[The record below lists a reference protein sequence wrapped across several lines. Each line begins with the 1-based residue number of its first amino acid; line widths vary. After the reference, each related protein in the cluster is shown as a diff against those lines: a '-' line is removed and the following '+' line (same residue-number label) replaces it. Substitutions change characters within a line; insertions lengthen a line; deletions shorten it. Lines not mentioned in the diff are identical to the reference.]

1 MTIKLNEFDKK
12 LLSQITPASK
22 WDKLKS
28 IYAINSVIKQ
38 LKIGN
43 KKIGLKCAKHLQK
56 LSKQNTTSLQE
67 IREGCRDLK
76 IPKQKLPLAKDKT
89 KREVESVH
97 KINKATDKA
106 PTDKTTGGGGGRK
119 GGRGGGGAAQPQADL
134 IGGLFTAFKAQEAK
148 QARDSQFNE
157 LERQRMVNQQ
167 IPQGTAG
174 DALRQRMQ
182 GPAAQQYLDALKEG
196 SDISRLSQGEN
207 LLYRELLN
215 ERILAD
221 QAKQYS
227 VSGQSM
233 NAESL
238 NLLSELERKRF
249 QLNEQDLTNVSIPP
263 TPRSSSS
270 MFNPTT
276 EEKNKLA
283 MDLLEQREKN
293 LSSLESSVERKQGLF
308 RNKMEEANIY
318 KEQQR
323 QSMIQNQI
331 GINTENY
338 INKQRKEITNSVL
351 NKNMNNKEAQQK
363 LQQLNTFYLKQ
374 LNYEQQQRVN
384 KNIFND
390 IEEIER
396 DRQFKLRNRKVG
408 VDSVLSRLRNNETQE
423 QQDRLVNDLI
433 INQNEKKMKDIQS
446 ELLGSVSSRAIE
458 KQKGKENRQQQID
471 LLRTR
476 MQNQNVVEQETQGFT
491 FNPPTNPDLSSIQQ
505 NVLTNVEDRLEQQNA
520 DRVMREFVSRQN
532 LNEFN
537 QQSQPLGLTR
547 TSSSSLLDRMQ
558 ADSLRQSREIE
569 DLQRTLSADDK
580 PRSLVLDVE
589 RAKKKLKEAIF
600 NRKQKELAQQIQNLK
615 IEEAVAKPIQKKES
629 PREEKSFDQREG
641 EYFIKKQAYDMLEG
655 NQKYFKEKGYNEYER
670 FLNFSVNRLYNEQSK
685 YATPEFIKQIK
696 EDYEKGVPLGERPKT
711 EKEIE
716 FFKDME
722 ILEPIYNKIY
732 TDIRK
737 KTLTNIPKNER
748 FLSIDYPPGKTPPIV
763 LRSPEEIEN
772 AQYRLFFKPIY
783 NKYQDNNSQ
792 QFDNIS
798 QLQSNVNHYNNL
810 LRTELT
816 KDERVER
823 GLKPID
829 FDKEYLPLIPEQYRE
844 QFGYWDMR
852 NEELV
857 FDSD

>member
-12 LLSQITPASK
+12 LLSQITPSSK

-43 KKIGLKCAKHLQK
+43 KKIGTKCARHLQK
-56 LSKQNTTSLQE
+56 LSKQNTTSINE
-67 IREGCRDLK
+67 IKEGCRDLK
-76 IPKQKLPLAKDKT
+76 IPKQKIPLAKDKT
-89 KREVESVH
+89 KRPVESVH
-97 KINKATDKA
+97 KINKATEKA
-106 PTDKTTGGGGGRK
+106 PTDKTKSGGGEGGGGGGGGDKNKFRDAPRK

-134 IGGLFTAFKAQEAK
+134 IGGLFNAFKSQQAK
-148 QARDSQFNE
+148 QAIDAQFKE
-157 LERQRMVNQQ
+157 LDAERQ
-167 IPQGTAG
+167 IPQGPAG

-182 GPAAQQYLDALKEG
+182 GPRAQQYLDALKEG
-196 SDISRLSQGEN
+196 SDISKLSQGEN
-207 LLYRELLN
+207 LLYRQLLN
-215 ERILAD
+215 ERVLED

-238 NLLSELERKRF
+238 NLLNELERKRF

-331 GINTENY
+331 GISTENY

-423 QQDRLVNDLI
+423 KQDRLVNDLI

-446 ELLGSVSSRAIE
+446 ELLGSVSSRAERKEI
-458 KQKGKENRQQQID
+458 QKGI
-471 LLRTR
+471 
-476 MQNQNVVEQETQGFT
+476 EQENILGNLQLG
-491 FNPPTNPDLSSIQQ
+491 
-505 NVLTNVEDRLEQQNA
+505 VMDRTSRLAEQENA
-520 DRVMREFVSRQN
+520 DRAMREFISRQN

-537 QQSQPLGLTR
+537 QQVQPLGLTR
-547 TSSSSLLDRMQ
+547 TTSSILLDRME

-569 DLQRTLSADDK
+569 DLQRTLSAGDT
-580 PRSLVLDVE
+580 PPSLVLDVE

-600 NRKQKELAQQIQNLK
+600 NRKQKELAQQIQNLPK
-615 IEEAVAKPIQKKES
+615 QEEAVAKPIERKES
-629 PREEKSFDQREG
+629 PRDDESPPSELPSEEMLEMMYRTDYTPAQVEEMEFLKKKKDEEDE
-641 EYFIKKQAYDMLEG
+641 EYFEKHYTQGTDEAGDAINDLKYNLNQYKNTGNIKSNFLE
-655 NQKYFKEKGYNEYER
+655 EDDE
-670 FLNFSVNRLYNEQSK
+670 
-685 YATPEFIKQIK
+685 EFIK
-696 EDYEKGVPLGERPKT
+696 T
-711 EKEIE
+711 
-716 FFKDME
+716 
-722 ILEPIYNKIY
+722 
-732 TDIRK
+732 
-737 KTLTNIPKNER
+737 KNE
-748 FLSIDYPPGKTPPIV
+748 LKK
-763 LRSPEEIEN
+763 L
-772 AQYRLFFKPIY
+772 KPQELDKLI
-783 NKYQDNNSQ
+783 
-792 QFDNIS
+792 
-798 QLQSNVNHYNNL
+798 
-810 LRTELT
+810 ELT
-816 KDERVER
+816 DKLDNDLGYESSGSYKDYGKKQYANAVKSKNQLYDYTKSININIDTLAFERSET
-823 GLKPID
+823 ID
-829 FDKEYLPLIPEQYRE
+829 ENLP
-844 QFGYWDMR
+844 
-852 NEELV
+852 V
-857 FDSD
+857 FSDSD

>member
-12 LLSQITPASK
+12 LLSQITPSSK

-43 KKIGLKCAKHLQK
+43 KKIGTKCARHLQK
-56 LSKQNTTSLQE
+56 LSKQNTTSINE
-67 IREGCRDLK
+67 IKEGCRDLK
-76 IPKQKLPLAKDKT
+76 IPKQKIPLAKDKT
-89 KREVESVH
+89 KRPVESVH
-97 KINKATDKA
+97 KINKATEKA
-106 PTDKTTGGGGGRK
+106 PTDKTKSGGGEGGGGGGGGDKNKFRDAPRK

-134 IGGLFTAFKAQEAK
+134 IGGLFNAFKSQQAK
-148 QARDSQFNE
+148 QAIDAQFKE
-157 LERQRMVNQQ
+157 LDAERQ
-167 IPQGTAG
+167 IPQGPAG

-182 GPAAQQYLDALKEG
+182 GPRAQQYLDALKEG
-196 SDISRLSQGEN
+196 SDISKLSQGEN
-207 LLYRELLN
+207 LLYRQLLN
-215 ERILAD
+215 ERVLED

-238 NLLSELERKRF
+238 NLLNELERKRF

-331 GINTENY
+331 GISTENY

-423 QQDRLVNDLI
+423 KQDRLVNDLI

-446 ELLGSVSSRAIE
+446 ELLGSISSRAE
-458 KQKGKENRQQQID
+458 RKENRQQKID
-471 LLRTR
+471 LLRAR
-476 MQNQNVVEQETQGFT
+476 IQKKKEIQKGIEQENILGNLQLG
-491 FNPPTNPDLSSIQQ
+491 
-505 NVLTNVEDRLEQQNA
+505 VMDRTSGLAEQQTI
-520 DRVMREFVSRQN
+520 
-532 LNEFN
+532 FN
-537 QQSQPLGLTR
+537 QQLEEPKLGLTR
-547 TSSSSLLDRMQ
+547 T
-558 ADSLRQSREIE
+558 QSGDIIKQS
-569 DLQRTLSADDK
+569 DLQRTLSAPK
-580 PRSLVLDVE
+580 VQVLDVGRAE
-589 RAKKKLKEAIF
+589 RKLKEQQESETLF
-600 NRKQKELAQQIQNLK
+600 NKKQQELASEIQDIQRTDSLLERMEADAK
-615 IEEAVAKPIQKKES
+615 RSLSEMSVEEFAKPIERKES
-629 PREEKSFDQREG
+629 PREKKEFVKRDDGRTIRLDLETGERISSFGYPPDTLISRGYGPKVPFREFTEEEKNKYDDRHINNNSYELWSNQEELRQLEMSKEMEG
-641 EYFIKKQAYDMLEG
+641 AGGVRGMRKAPIPDKPGYFRLVKKERSDYQDRIDE
-655 NQKYFKEKGYNEYER
+655 QKTIIEKIETYLDNM
-670 FLNFSVNRLYNEQSK
+670 
-685 YATPEFIKQIK
+685 
-696 EDYEKGVPLGERPKT
+696 DYENRK
-711 EKEIE
+711 IE
-716 FFKDME
+716 FM
-722 ILEPIYNKIY
+722 
-732 TDIRK
+732 
-737 KTLTNIPKNER
+737 
-748 FLSIDYPPGKTPPIV
+748 TP
-763 LRSPEEIEN
+763 
-772 AQYRLFFKPIY
+772 
-783 NKYQDNNSQ
+783 YQ
-792 QFDNIS
+792 
-798 QLQSNVNHYNNL
+798 
-810 LRTELT
+810 
-816 KDERVER
+816 K
-823 GLKPID
+823 
-829 FDKEYLPLIPEQYRE
+829 EQYLEQLEQKERE
-844 QFGYWDMR
+844 D
-852 NEELV
+852 
-857 FDSD
+857 